1 MTNPLLA
8 VFDLDGTLVDT
19 APDLIAS
26 LNVVLEREGV
36 APVPMVRARTM
47 IGSGARKLIELGLA
61 DQGRRAPE
69 PELKRMVAD
78 FIAHYGENIAVESRP
93 FEGLESALDEL
104 AGNGVQLAVCTNK
117 LEWLS
122 VRLLE
127 QLGMAKRFAAICGA
141 DTFGVAKPNPD
152 ILRKTVSRAGSVVE
166 RAVMVGDAA
175 TDVGAARA
183 AGIPVIGV
191 DFGYTETPMKDLK
204 PDWLISHMRELPKAV
219 MGAFG
224 SSTAKQT

>member
-1 MTNPLLA
+1 MTSPLLA

-26 LNVVLEREGV
+26 LNAVLKREGV
-36 APVPMVRARTM
+36 APVPIERARTM
-47 IGSGARKLIELGLA
+47 IGSGAKKLIELGLA
-61 DQGRRAPE
+61 DQGRRAPDQ
-69 PELKRMVAD
+69 ELKRMVAD
-78 FIAHYGENIAVESRP
+78 FIAHYSENIAVESRP

-104 AGNGVQLAVCTNK
+104 AANGVQFAVCTNK

-127 QLGMAKRFAAICGA
+127 QLGMTRRFAAICGA

-152 ILRKTVSRAGSVVE
+152 ILRKTVIRAGSVVE

-183 AGIPVIGV
+183 AGIPMIGV
-191 DFGYTETPMKDLK
+191 DFGYTETPMIDLK
-204 PDWLISHMRELPKAV
+204 PDWLISHMRELPEAV

-224 SSTAKQT
+224 SSTDSTK

>member
-1 MTNPLLA
+1 MTSPLLA
-8 VFDLDGTLVDT
+8 VFDLDGTLIDT
-19 APDLIAS
+19 APDLIGS
-26 LNVVLEREGV
+26 LNAVLKREGI
-36 APVPMVRARTM
+36 APVPLARARMM
-47 IGSGARKLIELGLA
+47 IGSGAKKLIELGLA

-69 PELKRMVAD
+69 QELKRMVAD
-78 FIAHYGENIAVESRP
+78 FIAHYGKNIAVESRP
-93 FEGLESALDEL
+93 FEGLEAALDQL
-104 AGNGVQLAVCTNK
+104 AANGVQFAVCTNK

-127 QLGMAKRFAAICGA
+127 QMGLAKRFAAICGA
-141 DTFGVAKPNPD
+141 DTFGVAKPHPD
-152 ILRKTVSRAGSVVE
+152 ILRRTVIRAGSVVE

-204 PDWLISHMRELPKAV
+204 PDWLISHMRELPDAV

-224 SSTAKQT
+224 SSTAAKK